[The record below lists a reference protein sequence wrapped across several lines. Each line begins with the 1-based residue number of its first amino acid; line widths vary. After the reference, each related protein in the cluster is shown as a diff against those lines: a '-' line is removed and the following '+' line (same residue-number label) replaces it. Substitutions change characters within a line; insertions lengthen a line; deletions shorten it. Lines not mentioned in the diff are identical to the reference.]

1 MLRLLSLLFI
11 ASFLSACS
19 SPRLAGIDDLSDLTN
34 QVLSSFGNDSEKAL
48 TAANQAY
55 DTAER
60 EELEFYAPLHMQRIK
75 DAMTEVQRNDLA
87 GNNDALLASSA
98 LLQGLLKTALENKQD
113 VQETLSP
120 LIAQNAVL
128 LEIHTDKALPVEY
141 TDAMED
147 MSYLI
152 KLIEAGEKVRA
163 IKRSPSVLQELTEL
177 EPMTMLAVHWQPAQQ
192 TLQKAED
199 EDADSTAPLTFAAA
213 RDRVEDARLTI
224 SEQYQDRELSRKA
237 GLRALRTAQ
246 HALYMG
252 RAAEKL
258 QGLTAVQAEQKA
270 LDFENYL
277 HDISSAIG
285 GEDLRHMDLRDQ
297 ALAII
302 QAISERERQYQRALN
317 SGADITLQL
326 PPQTDAG
333 AETEATSDKTQNVF
347 FGDSDEDRE
356 QTAGV
361 KAAADAGT
369 VETTIESESAENN
382 TDANNENQD

>member
-55 DTAER
+55 DTAQR

-128 LEIHTDKALPVEY
+128 LEIHADKALPVEY

-224 SEQYQDRELSRKA
+224 SEQYQDRELGRKA

-270 LDFENYL
+270 LDFESYL

-302 QAISERERQYQRALN
+302 QAIRERERQYQRALN

-326 PPQTDAG
+326 PPQTDTG

-347 FGDSDEDRE
+347 FGDSDEDGE
-356 QTAGV
+356 QTEGV

-369 VETTIESESAENN
+369 AESTIESESAENS
-382 TDANNENQD
+382 TDADNENQD